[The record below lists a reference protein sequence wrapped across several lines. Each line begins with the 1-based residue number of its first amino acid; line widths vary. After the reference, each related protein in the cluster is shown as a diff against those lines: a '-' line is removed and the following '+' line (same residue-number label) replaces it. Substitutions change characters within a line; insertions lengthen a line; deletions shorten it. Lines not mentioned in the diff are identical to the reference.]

1 MIIIG
6 LFGAED
12 GLVPSTTG
20 AAGKD
25 NAECKYRILAPR
37 QRRKKADRSQVL
49 LGRWKQYGR
58 PLELKDNAEENRQAL
73 PVDSGLSKGRLVQH
87 GKRSKLFENGL
98 WTRVVEEL
106 AEPMEALE
114 CSSDEEADAYERGVD
129 ECEYNSMDYLLCMA
143 PAATGIETFHPSS
156 DHILQLWDV
165 FRANVDPLTKIIHAP
180 SLDKAVRKA
189 SSVPNLQSL
198 PRSLDCLL
206 FAIYSTAILSLK
218 DHECRRR
225 FNEPRSTMLSR
236 YRTATKA
243 ALSKARFIGSTNL
256 AVLQA
261 FILHIFSVRDVYDS
275 RTVWTLTGLALRMAE
290 GMGLHRDGTVL
301 GLKPF
306 EAEIRRRIWWQL
318 RMMDGRSSELS
329 GLNKTRSL
337 DVDPNAPKMPANV
350 DDDELFP
357 EMTALPED
365 NPHRATDMAFCCVR
379 FEARKLCAQSVLRHG
394 GTGLGVT
401 TLLDSLAPESDEDI
415 RARDDFIRNI
425 DHILQEKY
433 VRYCDPTR
441 PVQLMATLVAQGAVS
456 LLSLT
461 AHHPRR
467 WSLKSQHNQNQ
478 QNQNED
484 LSQNQKDGQNQD
496 VTIPPPAERRYVWEL
511 TLRAIQ
517 QWRWVHYSH
526 ELQGFIWHAGFYF
539 HWHAF
544 IHILDTLRTDPLI
557 EDAEDVWAL
566 VSDVFEISPTY
577 ITNTK
582 KALHVAIGALCLK
595 AYTAREAALSK
606 AGRPLPQQT
615 PWYIE
620 TLREQRAALRR
631 KKMMKEQKRQSLCDI
646 TTTTATLGTRR
657 NVGTGSGSGSGSGPE
672 NTGLS
677 ARVGNNSSS
686 LAVPGVV
693 PPPLS
698 TSLSSPLPSRSS
710 PPATEHSTA
719 PPAAAP
725 SSTGQYQLGH
735 DRNGKEWQFNNSHNN
750 NNHNSDASPLFAERE
765 SNTETHPAH
774 SQPIPG
780 TTTTATTTTT
790 TTTPSPTDSFDTLMQ
805 QAPFYN
811 YNDGDEENLEM
822 MLMMMDD
829 DTENSVLNSNN
840 HDHGGLVYD
849 QGPGAIDWVKWDALL
864 NDFT

>member
-1 MIIIG
+1 MD
-6 LFGAED
+6 LSRGAPAPPKIRISHSCERCAMRKVKCD
-12 GLVPSTTG
+12 AVQPVCT
-20 AAGKD
+20 ACQRH

-37 QRRKKADRSQVL
+37 QRRKKTDRSQVL
-49 LGRWKQYGR
+49 LGRFKQYGR
-58 PLELKDNAEENRQAL
+58 PLEQKDNAESGEAS

-114 CSSDEEADAYERGVD
+114 CSSDEDAVDADEA
-129 ECEYNSMDYLLCMA
+129 EYNNMDYLLCMA
-143 PAATGIETFHPSS
+143 PSTIGIESLHPSS
-156 DHILQLWDV
+156 DQILQLWDV

-198 PRSLDCLL
+198 PRSLECLL

-218 DHECRRR
+218 DFECRRR

-275 RTVWTLTGLALRMAE
+275 RTVWTLTGLALRLAE

-337 DVDPNAPKMPANV
+337 DVDPHAPKMPANV

-425 DHILQEKY
+425 DQILQEKY

-467 WSLKSQHNQNQ
+467 WSLKSRQHG
-478 QNQNED
+478 NES
-484 LSQNQKDGQNQD
+484 LSQNENQKD
-496 VTIPPPAERRYVWEL
+496 VTIPPPAERRYVWDL

-517 QWRWVHYSH
+517 QWRWVHYSQ
-526 ELQGFIWHAGFYF
+526 ELQGFTWHAGFYF

-557 EDAEDVWAL
+557 EHAEDVWAL

-606 AGRPLPQQT
+606 AGRPLPRQT

-620 TLREQRAALRR
+620 TLREQRAAARR
-631 KKMMKEQKRQSLCDI
+631 KKMLKEQKRQTLSD
-646 TTTTATLGTRR
+646 TTTTRALGTRHH
-657 NVGTGSGSGSGSGPE
+657 VGTGYEAETGSGPE
-672 NTGLS
+672 D
-677 ARVGNNSSS
+677 ARHGARMGNNNNSM
-686 LAVPGVV
+686 AVPRV
-693 PPPLS
+693 P
-698 TSLSSPLPSRSS
+698 
-710 PPATEHSTA
+710 
-719 PPAAAP
+719 AP
-725 SSTGQYQLGH
+725 SSSSSSAAPLSPSQSSPAGVSSASTTGLRSGQTQHQYQRQQYRSG
-735 DRNGKEWQFNNSHNN
+735 NGNGNT
-750 NNHNSDASPLFAERE
+750 NHNRNDAPEPEPLPFTE
-765 SNTETHPAH
+765 SNREQGADTNSQ
-774 SQPIPG
+774 SQPPSWP
-780 TTTTATTTTT
+780 TTTTATTT
-790 TTTPSPTDSFDTLMQ
+790 PSPIDSFDTLMQ
-805 QAPFYN
+805 QPPFYA
-811 YNDGDEENLEM
+811 YNDAFDNDDDNLEM
-822 MLMMMDD
+822 MLMMMD
-829 DTENSVLNSNN
+829 SNHN
-840 HDHGGLVYD
+840 HDHHLVYD
-849 QGPGAIDWVKWDALL
+849 QGAIDWVKWDALL

>member
-1 MIIIG
+1 MSGLLLSPSPLAGNDHIG
-6 LFGAED
+6 LFGAD
-12 GLVPSTTG
+12 NGLVARSTGSTEDPDLTLVREMCH
-20 AAGKD
+20 AQD

-37 QRRKKADRSQVL
+37 QRRKKTDRSQVL
-49 LGRWKQYGR
+49 LGRFKQYGR
-58 PLELKDNAEENRQAL
+58 PLEQKDNAESGEAS

-114 CSSDEEADAYERGVD
+114 CSSDEDTDDADEA
-129 ECEYNSMDYLLCMA
+129 EYNNMDYLLCMA
-143 PAATGIETFHPSS
+143 PSTIGIETLHPSG

-198 PRSLDCLL
+198 PRSLECLL
-206 FAIYSTAILSLK
+206 FAIYSTAILSLR
-218 DHECRRR
+218 DFECRRR

-275 RTVWTLTGLALRMAE
+275 RTVWTLTGLALRIAE

-301 GLKPF
+301 GLRPF

-337 DVDPNAPKMPANV
+337 DVDPHAPKMPANV

-467 WSLKSQHNQNQ
+467 WSLKSRQHGNESLG
-478 QNQNED
+478 QNE
-484 LSQNQKDGQNQD
+484 NQKD
-496 VTIPPPAERRYVWEL
+496 VTIPPPAERRYVWDL

-517 QWRWVHYSH
+517 QWRWVHYSQ
-526 ELQGFIWHAGFYF
+526 ELQGFTWHAGFYF

-557 EDAEDVWAL
+557 EHAEDVWAL

-606 AGRPLPQQT
+606 AGRPLPRQT

-620 TLREQRAALRR
+620 TLREQRAAARR

-646 TTTTATLGTRR
+646 TTITATLGTRR
-657 NVGTGSGSGSGSGPE
+657 HVGAGPDDTGFSG
-672 NTGLS
+672 
-677 ARVGNNSSS
+677 RVGDNNDSK
-686 LAVPGVV
+686 AVPGV
-693 PPPLS
+693 PKPLS
-698 TSLSSPLPSRSS
+698 SSSSPLQRSPSQSS
-710 PPATEHSTA
+710 VARVPSASTTGMTSDQHEH
-719 PPAAAP
+719 
-725 SSTGQYQLGH
+725 QHQH
-735 DRNGKEWQFNNSHNN
+735 NRNGNT
-750 NNHNSDASPLFAERE
+750 NHTEPPSLFPE
-765 SNTETHPAH
+765 SNLE
-774 SQPIPG
+774 
-780 TTTTATTTTT
+780 TTAGADTNSQLKPISWTTTTT
-790 TTTPSPTDSFDTLMQ
+790 STTTPSPIDSFDTLMQ

-811 YNDGDEENLEM
+811 LDYNDGDEENLEM
-822 MLMMMDD
+822 MLMMMEDD
-829 DTENSVLNSNN
+829 IDNPINLLNNNN